1 MPLGFR
7 AASLATP
14 RGRGNAAVWRD
25 DVFNKRLFFQL
36 KILSVP
42 QIVFTRALL
51 SLLLLLLLLFSL
63 FFLLLA
69 LLLFVLSA
77 SLLAAIIC

>member
-7 AASLATP
+7 AASLGTP

-36 KILSVP
+36 KILSGP
-42 QIVFTRALL
+42 QIVFTRALF
-51 SLLLLLLLLFSL
+51 SLLLLLLLSL